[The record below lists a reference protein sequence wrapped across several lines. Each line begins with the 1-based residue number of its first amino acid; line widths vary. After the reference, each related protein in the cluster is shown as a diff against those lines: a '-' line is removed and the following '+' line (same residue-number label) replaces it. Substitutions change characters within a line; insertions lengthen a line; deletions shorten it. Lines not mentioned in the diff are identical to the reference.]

1 MASWPEAALCAH
13 RLLRERR
20 GFATV
25 DSEPI
30 FRYQQRSLKGRFIQ
44 TNMSHPGFS
53 ACNTGNSG
61 IYGDDGRPQGATQPS
76 RTTLVPTLSERENR
90 LRHSRDGGGAAGLGG
105 PLRASVYP
113 LLSLLPLLLIKI
125 SG

>member
-76 RTTLVPTLSERENR
+76 CTTPVPTMTRRVLSFV
-90 LRHSRDGGGAAGLGG
+90 HSRDGVVRLGWVAPCG
-105 PLRASVYP
+105 RPFTSSTFYASFTDE
-113 LLSLLPLLLIKI
+113 K
-125 SG
+125 